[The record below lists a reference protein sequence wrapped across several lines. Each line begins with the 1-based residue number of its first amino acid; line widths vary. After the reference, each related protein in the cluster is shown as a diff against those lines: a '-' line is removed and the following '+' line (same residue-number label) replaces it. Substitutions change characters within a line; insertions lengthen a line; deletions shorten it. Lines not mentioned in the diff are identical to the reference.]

1 MNPLYRTSMSVVIL
15 AAGKGKRMRSLRP
28 KVLHEV
34 LGKPII
40 QYVIEA
46 VKGLKPQKIAVVIGG
61 GADEVKKQINN
72 KSVLFVKQ
80 RKLLGTGNAVAE
92 AKTVLKDSGKSTIL
106 VLNGDSPLITS
117 KTLKDFLKKHRGNKN
132 DLSFLSFIDNSS
144 GYGRVL
150 RNSKKSVIG
159 IVEDRHATASEKKNI
174 KELNGGVYAI
184 EPEVMNY
191 LNQLKKH
198 VSSGE
203 YYITDIVG
211 IASERGKKIDAYVCP
226 SEEVRGINTRAEL
239 CQALEILNRKTIS
252 GFMQRGVTF
261 IDPSASTVHSS
272 VSIGMDTIIYPN
284 TYLEGNTSIGRDCVI
299 YPGSRI
305 CNSIIGNSVSV
316 KDSTLIENSIV
327 RNGSIIG
334 PFAHLRLN
342 SCIGH
347 NVKIGNFVEIKKSV
361 IGDGT
366 KASHLSYIGDA
377 IVGKNVNIGAGTITC
392 NYDGK
397 RKYITRIGSD
407 VFIGSDSQ
415 IIAPVKIGS
424 GAYVAA
430 GTTVTKNVPAGAL
443 AVSRVKQE
451 NIKDWN
457 IKRQLKVKK
466 NDD

>member
-1 MNPLYRTSMSVVIL
+1 MNPIYRTSLSVVIL
-15 AAGKGKRMRSLRP
+15 AAGKGKRMHSLRP

-46 VKGLKPQKIAVVIGG
+46 VKGLKPKKVVVVIGG
-61 GADEVKKQINN
+61 AADEVKKQINN

-92 AKTVLKDSGKSTIL
+92 AKTVLKDSKKSTIL

-117 KTLKDFLKKHRGNKN
+117 KTLKDFLKKHRSNKN

-184 EPEVMNY
+184 EPEVMDY
-191 LNQLKKH
+191 LNKLKKH

-226 SEEVRGINTRAEL
+226 SEEVRGINTRTEL
-239 CQALEILNRKTIS
+239 CQSLEILNRKTIS

-261 IDPSASTVHSS
+261 IDPSASTVHPS

-299 YPGSRI
+299 HPGSRI
-305 CNSIIGNSVSV
+305 CNSTIGNSVSV

-342 SCIGH
+342 SCIGR

-415 IIAPVKIGS
+415 IIAPVKIGR

-430 GTTVTKNVPAGAL
+430 GTTVTKDVPAGAL

-451 NIKDWN
+451 NIKDWT
-457 IKRQLKVKK
+457 
-466 NDD
+466 

>member
-1 MNPLYRTSMSVVIL
+1 MNPLYRTSLSVVIL
-15 AAGKGKRMRSLRP
+15 AAGKGKRMRSLKP

-34 LGKPII
+34 LGKPVI

-46 VKGLKPQKIAVVIGG
+46 VKGLKPEKVVVVIGR

-72 KSVLFVKQ
+72 KSVFFVKQ
-80 RKLLGTGNAVAE
+80 KKLLGTGNAAAE

-106 VLNGDSPLITS
+106 VLNGDSPLITPR
-117 KTLKDFLKKHRGNKN
+117 TLKDFLKKHRSNKN

-191 LNQLKKH
+191 LNKLKKH

-261 IDPSASTVHSS
+261 IDPSASTVHPS

-299 YPGSRI
+299 HPGSRI
-305 CNSIIGNSVSV
+305 CDSTIGNNVSV

-342 SCIGH
+342 SRIGR
-347 NVKIGNFVEIKKSV
+347 NVKIGNFVEIKKSA

-415 IIAPVKIGS
+415 IIAPVKIGR

-451 NIKDWN
+451 NIKDWTVRKKAKG
-457 IKRQLKVKK
+457 KR
-466 NDD
+466 